1 MKYEVIKKI
10 KKLLFSLEDVRKILG
25 LKYPS
30 AKVFLSRY
38 VKNGYILRL
47 RRNLFVLKEKF
58 DNLDTQQK
66 FTLANFIVSPSYIS
80 FTTAL
85 SYYGLTTQVQQN
97 FLNR

>member
-38 VKNGYILRL
+38 VRNGYILRL

-66 FTLANFIVSPSYIS
+66 FILANFIVSPSYIS

-85 SYYGLTTQVQQN
+85 SYY
-97 FLNR
+97 